1 MNSLEQMFP
10 SLTLFSD
17 LNWDTVK
24 AEYESDYSDL
34 SFPEYLQ
41 QKCIEGDC
49 PPYLFEL
56 AFFEQALFELKTMTK
71 VIPSQNGIYLNPYS
85 LFLSLEFDIKRMLE
99 DAGQGKID
107 IHEKQ
112 HVVCLFKDKNDQ
124 ISIMEATD
132 EDLFLLQKLEEG
144 AREDDSFVE
153 NHQKITYEKF
163 LQTGLIW
170 SVSSGQLF

>member
-56 AFFEQALFELKTMTK
+56 AFYEQALFELKTMTQ
-71 VIPSQNGIYLNPYS
+71 VIPNQNGIYLNPYS
-85 LFLSLEFDIKRMLE
+85 LFLS
-99 DAGQGKID
+99 
-107 IHEKQ
+107 
-112 HVVCLFKDKNDQ
+112 LFKDKNDQ

-144 AREDDSFVE
+144 PREDDSFVE
-153 NHQKITYEKF
+153 IHQKKIYEKF

>member
-24 AEYESDYSDL
+24 TEYESEYSDL

-56 AFFEQALFELKTMTK
+56 AFFEQAVFELKMMEQLT
-71 VIPSQNGIYLNPYS
+71 PSQNGIYLNPNS
-85 LFLSLEFDIKRMLE
+85 LFLSLDFDIKTMLE
-99 DAGQGKID
+99 NANEGKID
-107 IHEKQ
+107 VHEKQ
-112 HVVCLFKDKNDQ
+112 HVICLFKDKNDQ
-124 ISIMEATD
+124 ISIIEASD

-144 AREDDSFVE
+144 PRENDSFVE
-153 NHQKITYEKF
+153 KHQKLIYEKF
-163 LQTGLIW
+163 LQNGLIW
-170 SVSSGQLF
+170 IISST

>member
-24 AEYESDYSDL
+24 TEYESEYSDL

-56 AFFEQALFELKTMTK
+56 AFFEQAVFELKMMEQVT
-71 VIPSQNGIYLNPYS
+71 PSQNGIYLNPNS
-85 LFLSLEFDIKRMLE
+85 LFLSLDFDIKPMLE
-99 DAGQGKID
+99 NAKKGKID
-107 IHEKQ
+107 VHEKQ
-112 HVVCLFKDKNDQ
+112 HVICLFKDKDDQ
-124 ISIMEATD
+124 ISIIETSD

-144 AREDDSFVE
+144 PRENDSFVE
-153 NHQKITYEKF
+153 KHQKLTSAKF
-163 LQTGLIW
+163 LQTGIIRII
-170 SVSSGQLF
+170 SST

>member
-56 AFFEQALFELKTMTK
+56 AFYEQALFELKTMTQ
-71 VIPSQNGIYLNPYS
+71 VIPSQSGIYLNPYS

-144 AREDDSFVE
+144 PREDDSFVE
-153 NHQKITYEKF
+153 IHQKKIYEKF

>member
-24 AEYESDYSDL
+24 TEYESEYSDL

-56 AFFEQALFELKTMTK
+56 AFFEQAVFELKMMEQVT
-71 VIPSQNGIYLNPYS
+71 PSQNGIYLNPNS
-85 LFLSLEFDIKRMLE
+85 LFLSLDFDIKTMLE
-99 DAGQGKID
+99 NANEGKID
-107 IHEKQ
+107 VHEKQ
-112 HVVCLFKDKNDQ
+112 HVICLFKDKDDK
-124 ISIMEATD
+124 ISIIEASD
-132 EDLFLLQKLEEG
+132 
-144 AREDDSFVE
+144 
-153 NHQKITYEKF
+153 
-163 LQTGLIW
+163 
-170 SVSSGQLF
+170 

>member
-24 AEYESDYSDL
+24 TEYESEYSDL

-56 AFFEQALFELKTMTK
+56 AFFEQALFELKRMTQ
-71 VIPSQNGIYLNPYS
+71 VIPTQNGIYLNPYS
-85 LFLSLEFDIKRMLE
+85 LFLSLDFDIKKMLE
-99 DAGQGKID
+99 DACQGKID
-107 IHEKQ
+107 IQEKQ